1 MVLGVGVDLV
11 ALPVQLVA
19 QHGHLQAVHVRTLAL
34 NDARQVPPRRANLL
48 RVLGYMGRLSPRLPW
63 WILTYRSK
71 YANLPKYCGNELI
84 LHSTYR
90 FWNLLFIVES
100 DDFI

>member
-48 RVLGYMGRLSPRLPW
+48 GVLGHNASMFNLGQNVPTCWRCVQQLRHYFIPINLRLAQR
-63 WILTYRSK
+63 K
-71 YANLPKYCGNELI
+71 NLRNVFRKV
-84 LHSTYR
+84 
-90 FWNLLFIVES
+90 LFEME
-100 DDFI
+100 

>member
-1 MVLGVGVDLV
+1 MKAAPLLLTP
-11 ALPVQLVA
+11 APAFNQ
-19 QHGHLQAVHVRTLAL
+19 
-34 NDARQVPPRRANLL
+34 RAAAAIKT
-48 RVLGYMGRLSPRLPW
+48 RRLSPRLPW

-71 YANLPKYCGNELI
+71 YANIPKNCGNELI